1 MAATCPGCEGD
12 FPATS
17 NSRVSLVSLSSSP
30 VCRFDL
36 DGAQTVRTIQ
46 ATHQRLATAMAEHQS
61 IEIHCNA
68 VTELDL
74 SLIQLVL
81 AAKRSA
87 DRDGKSLTLAAPAT
101 GNLRTAL
108 DRAGFLATA
117 VGESGGEIFWLN
129 GVNAR

>member
-1 MAATCPGCEGD
+1 M
-12 FPATS
+12 
-17 NSRVSLVSLSSSP
+17 SLSSSP

-46 ATHQRLATAMAEHQS
+46 AAHQRLVAAMAEHQS
-61 IEIHCNA
+61 IEIHCDA

-87 DRDGKSLTLAAPAT
+87 DKAGKSLTLAVPAT
-101 GNLRTAL
+101 GNLHTAL
-108 DRAGFLATA
+108 DRAGFLAAA
-117 VGESGGEIFWLN
+117 VGESGGEAFWLN
-129 GVNAR
+129 GANTR